1 MDEQERN
8 DLLKMLQEMAGT
20 LDANDTLDG
29 QIAIQECGTICIEGQ
44 DSLGNCAA
52 LRIVVADD
60 DNSYDVTL
68 EGGFREG
75 TRFECRLFLGN
86 IKDVVE
92 AAVVVSQ
99 AAWDH
104 CGLDKELVKGAI
116 RQEWREPS
124 DVRVFIMEQLIAH
137 SAEMD

>member
-1 MDEQERN
+1 MNEQERN
-8 DLLKMLQEMAGT
+8 DLLKMLQAIAGT
-20 LDANDTLDG
+20 PDANDTLDG
-29 QIAIQECGTICIEGQ
+29 AIAIEENGDVCIEGH
-44 DSLGNCAA
+44 DSLGNCGA

-60 DNSYDVTL
+60 DSYDVTL

-75 TRFECRLFLGN
+75 TRFECNLFLGN

-92 AAVVVSQ
+92 AAVVISQ

-116 RQEWREPS
+116 REGWREPS
-124 DVRVFIMEQLIAH
+124 DASSFITERMIAH